1 VGLFA
6 NGSYGDGL
14 NGVAGKVTGAFF
26 GDSSQLWAQCI
37 GVITNIVYVGAM
49 TAGTLWLTNKLVGNR
64 VSAEDEVNGL
74 DMPEVGIL
82 AYPDDANTIEP

>member
-1 VGLFA
+1 
-6 NGSYGDGL
+6 
-14 NGVAGKVTGAFF
+14 
-26 GDSSQLWAQCI
+26 
-37 GVITNIVYVGAM
+37 M

-74 DMPEVGIL
+74 DIPEVGIL